1 MVRESVERVRA
12 RVDAENAA
20 RHASSSSSVVK
31 RRKRKKKRKRKAP
44 RCALQRFPRAR
55 AVRTRKSEHIPASCC
70 PRSTGVLDYFWEMTS
85 WLRPCIWQSLVCL
98 SCLWFAWLDSG
109 YIFTS
114 VYRKMFRIQ
123 RIVWFDIG
131 YNICV
136 SPQSF
141 LGDDFVEMCVF
152 SACGST
158 VDTCSRVCYGA
169 LGIHHFLRE
178 GGYGSRCSHL
188 ECGHYLSALYPAV
201 TCPVLAAP
209 EVRVLRSHLAR
220 GHYFY
225 HPLLARQWIHVCVSL
240 RRLLEY
246 LTCRARR
253 RHLQWYVLASTGAV
267 LGQGVAL
274 AVEAHDDST
283 GAVLGQGDMPVWSF
297 WSDSAENCGFS
308 AAACHRWSSTS
319 RSWCRGRFLW
329 FYCSVDKEIP
339 QLQFLDEKIDAPV
352 VQVVFLPVVAHDR
365 RP

>member
-1 MVRESVERVRA
+1 MTSWKCA
-12 RVDAENAA
+12 YSALAA
-20 RHASSSSSVVK
+20 RQWIRVHASATEHLESTIFHVK
-31 RRKRKKKRKRKAP
+31 VDT
-44 RCALQRFPRAR
+44 AR
-55 AVRTRKSEHIPASCC
+55 AVPTWSVDIICR
-70 PRSTGVLDYFWEMTS
+70 
-85 WLRPCIWQSLVCL
+85 LRMRQSLVRCL
-98 SCLWFAWLDSG
+98 
-109 YIFTS
+109 
-114 VYRKMFRIQ
+114 
-123 RIVWFDIG
+123 
-131 YNICV
+131 
-136 SPQSF
+136 
-141 LGDDFVEMCVF
+141 
-152 SACGST
+152 
-158 VDTCSRVCYGA
+158 
-169 LGIHHFLRE
+169 LR
-178 GGYGSRCSHL
+178 S
-188 ECGHYLSALYPAV
+188 
-201 TCPVLAAP
+201 

-253 RHLQWYVLASTGAV
+253 RHLQWYVLAGFAGDDTLRAVFFDVDARGDSTGAV

-308 AAACHRWSSTS
+308 AAACHRWSLTS

-329 FYCSVDKEIP
+329 FYCSVDQEIP
-339 QLQFLDEKIDAPV
+339 QLQFLYEMIDAPV